1 MRPCLTNR
9 YFASTV
15 STRPRSPM
23 PRIDSARSTTDIKPP
38 RHVYSRN
45 ANPLSQSTLCITR
58 VPGWPS
64 QLPAGSI
71 QSPYVHRAN
80 GLAQIAVSTMLRTR
94 SIANRKSQH
103 AEHCRY
109 GTRDLALTDMLSVC
123 HPKTRAR
130 PLACWRAEGVEQ
142 VQGDVPRSR
151 AEFRGDRT
159 EVHASLWR
167 KTDLPA
173 RLLEDL
179 NPRGCRSSAA
189 CGNAVPRHAE
199 VLPLGRKQRRR
210 IPL

>member
-1 MRPCLTNR
+1 MSYKPVLRFDGFYPSSLPYASNRLGAVHDRHQTAPPCLQQKR
-9 YFASTV
+9 EPAQPEHTV
-15 STRPRSPM
+15 
-23 PRIDSARSTTDIKPP
+23 
-38 RHVYSRN
+38 HHG
-45 ANPLSQSTLCITR
+45 